1 MGSGNGDSGDKLLG
15 FIIGASIV
23 GVGVFVLARVMIF
36 MAVFMGVLAIVGGLT
51 AGLALGLRSAWKS
64 YKKRNEEDARRREE
78 EARKYE
84 APSLA
89 AEVEAGS
96 PIDALTAKA
105 VGGSKI
111 AQGLIDQYAALEATA
126 LRNGESIEVLRS
138 KFMQGFKAMDDLLT
152 VSADVQKNPSAYDDS
167 ESIHSLVLKGEQGLR
182 DKMADEAKQLNV
194 KNVLKAQASAA
205 YLTSSN

>member
-1 MGSGNGDSGDKLLG
+1 MSSGNGDSGDKLLG
-15 FIIGASIV
+15 FVIGASIV
-23 GVGVFVLARVMIF
+23 GLGVFVLARVMIF
-36 MAVFMGVLAIVGGLT
+36 MAVFMGVLAIVGGVT
-51 AGLALGLRSAWKS
+51 ASLALGLRSAWKS
-64 YKKRNEEDARRREE
+64 YKKRNEEDAKRREE
-78 EARKYE
+78 EARRYE
-84 APSLA
+84 SPSLA

-126 LRNGESIEVLRS
+126 LKNGESIEVLRS

-152 VSADVQKNPSAYDDS
+152 VSADVQKNPSAYDDPG
-167 ESIHSLVLKGEQGLR
+167 SIHSLVLKGEQGLR
-182 DKMADEAKQLNV
+182 DKMTDEAKQLNAE
-194 KNVLKAQASAA
+194 NVLKAQASAA